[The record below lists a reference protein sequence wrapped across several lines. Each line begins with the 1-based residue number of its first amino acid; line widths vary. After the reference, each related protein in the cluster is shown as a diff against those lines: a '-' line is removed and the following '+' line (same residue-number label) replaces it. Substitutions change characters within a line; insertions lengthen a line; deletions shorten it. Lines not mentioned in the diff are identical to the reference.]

1 MQIKSRFQHYRVS
14 QASTSPS
21 SQDAFYVKFLDTW
34 TVKLTT
40 LDDQLA
46 QIADYNFFF
55 ALVFQ
60 ITIKHQEKIFTLRK
74 HIPSSYPNITVLNKI
89 HPLPPVFFS
98 LFTNNRAAW
107 KITGSS
113 YAVKDKTQNCFSCSI
128 FTNESL
134 NTSETLLKCSY
145 V

>member
-55 ALVFQ
+55 CISFSKNHK
-60 ITIKHQEKIFTLRK
+60 TSRKFTLRK

-89 HPLPPVFFS
+89 HPLPPVFS
-98 LFTNNRAAW
+98 L
-107 KITGSS
+107 SS
-113 YAVKDKTQNCFSCSI
+113 LIIEQSMENYRIFIRSKRQN
-128 FTNESL
+128 TK
-134 NTSETLLKCSY
+134 LLFMFY
-145 V
+145 FH

>member
-55 ALVFQ
+55 F
-60 ITIKHQEKIFTLRK
+60 H
-74 HIPSSYPNITVLNKI
+74 
-89 HPLPPVFFS
+89 
-98 LFTNNRAAW
+98 
-107 KITGSS
+107 
-113 YAVKDKTQNCFSCSI
+113 
-128 FTNESL
+128 
-134 NTSETLLKCSY
+134 
-145 V
+145 

>member
-60 ITIKHQEKIFTLRK
+60 RTIKHQEKIFTLRK

-89 HPLPPVFFS
+89 HPLPPVFS
-98 LFTNNRAAW
+98 L
-107 KITGSS
+107 SS
-113 YAVKDKTQNCFSCSI
+113 LIIEQSMENYRIFIRSKRQN
-128 FTNESL
+128 TK
-134 NTSETLLKCSY
+134 LLS
-145 V
+145 